1 MFVAFNIHQKLFNR
15 NGELLEDSARSY
27 QDQLLTLFEQSP
39 KWQEFWNEDR
49 STGWTSMLLDY
60 GFNYIGVT
68 PPQMSPDNLRELLFE
83 IFPRKVTAPA
93 EDAPD
98 VIAELQAF
106 WKFLQ
111 REFHLENAAANIA
124 ILDQNSVRELQ
135 EEMNNPDNFGMAKSF
150 MTLGQQ
156 MGFDMT
162 SEEGIKQWTEAFN
175 AGVAPSL
182 ALSPPPPSITLSPE
196 DIEIVQPLRF
206 TLKRVTGKGHKKNR
220 KKK

>member
-1 MFVAFNIHQKLFNR
+1 MAFNIHQKLFNR
-15 NGELLEDSARSY
+15 NGELLEDAAILY
-27 QDQLLTLFEQSP
+27 QDQLLALFDQSP
-39 KWQEFWNEDR
+39 EAQEFRNEDR

-60 GFNYIGVT
+60 GFDYIGVT
-68 PPQMSPDNLRELLFE
+68 PPQMSPDNLREILFE
-83 IFPRKVTAPA
+83 IFPRKVSAPA

-98 VIAELQAF
+98 VIAELLAF

-124 ILDQNSVRELQ
+124 ILNMDAVRMLK

-150 MTLGQQ
+150 MTLGRQ
-156 MGFDMT
+156 MGFDMA
-162 SEEGIKQWTEAFN
+162 SEEGINQWAEAFN
-175 AGVAPSL
+175 TGVAPSL

-220 KKK
+220 KRK

>member
-1 MFVAFNIHQKLFNR
+1 VFVAFNIHQKLFNR
-15 NGELLEDSARSY
+15 DGELLEDAAREY

-39 KWQEFWNEDR
+39 EWQEFWNEDR

-60 GFNYIGVT
+60 GFDYIGVT
-68 PPQMSPDNLRELLFE
+68 PPQMSPDNLREILFE

-93 EDAPD
+93 EDAPN
-98 VIAELQAF
+98 VIAELQVF

-111 REFHLENAAANIA
+111 REFHLENAAANLA
-124 ILDQNSVRELQ
+124 ILNMDAVRMLK

-162 SEEGIKQWTEAFN
+162 SEEGMSQWTEAFN
-175 AGVAPSL
+175 TGIAPASPPAPSL
-182 ALSPPPPSITLSPE
+182 SNEHNKNENI
-196 DIEIVQPLRF
+196 QPIRY

-220 KKK
+220 KRK